1 MQDTGHRIQSKFL
14 SNALTMP
21 EAAKAGCLQAAGGA
35 PRQFSDTELNAMA
48 DLLARMVTVFSV
60 GDGQATANPLA
71 ERQLRAG
78 TFSDGARVIRFVD
91 GRPPITDLVVT
102 RTALNS
108 ALHILKDAR

>member
-1 MQDTGHRIQSKFL
+1 MQDTGHRIQSKVL
-14 SNALTMP
+14 SNALSMP

-48 DLLARMVTVFSV
+48 DLLARMVTVFFV
-60 GDGQATANPLA
+60 ADDQATAKPLT
-71 ERQLRAG
+71 ERELRAG

-108 ALHILKDAR
+108 ALHVLKDAR